1 MKKAMT
7 LNDKEKMILTR
18 GLELYLSQV
27 KKVRKAAEE
36 AGMKQTI
43 QMAGEIEKEV
53 KALSDKLL

>member
-1 MKKAMT
+1 MT